1 MQQKSRKK
9 EVGCVILIIINP
21 TKVCLMIQGRE
32 IIQTETLKSERRQQQ
47 INKRPYCTEFAYDLV
62 LKLRKSP
69 HIVTPIEHFAFI
81 I

>member
-47 INKRPYCTEFAYDLV
+47 VNKRGHTALNLHTICSQT
-62 LKLRKSP
+62 S
-69 HIVTPIEHFAFI
+69 
-81 I
+81 